1 MAAMNIPVKTLLIL
15 MMTVP
20 ITLLTA
26 LEVVSTFNEI
36 SSYTLEEL
44 QKTELESFET
54 SREKNGGQITE
65 SWQGVNLQK
74 WLSGLGFTQFQ
85 SIRFESPDNYMVR
98 ITKAEYDSMPGY
110 IALRRGE
117 EWLDAKGIRVIFP
130 AQREMYWIRGLYR
143 IYVESSSFLSPP
155 KRIYVWDAKVAKLD
169 SVNVIE
175 PWGRFSGY
183 SFNQLMSEFFHLQA
197 GSVLMVSRD
206 GLKANPDYQQHL
218 KDALL
223 EVAQDGSLNL
233 VSGLI
238 PTGMWLKDIV
248 YLQCDSVAVIRHD
261 FLYRLPSLYE
271 ILDWNKLIF
280 TGKLIRV
287 SDTRTETAIED
298 LYLPD
303 AELLRPEEWL
313 ELP

>member
-1 MAAMNIPVKTLLIL
+1 MPARNIFIRIAMTAIMI
-15 MMTVP
+15 
-20 ITLLTA
+20 TA
-26 LEVVSTFNEI
+26 LTVLSALDVIADTGETVSF
-36 SSYTLEEL
+36 SLDDL
-44 QKTELESFET
+44 MKAELESFDT
-54 SREKNGGQITE
+54 SREKNGEQTTE
-65 SWQGVNLQK
+65 SWQGINLQK

-85 SIRFESPDNYMVR
+85 SVRFESPDNYMVR

-117 EWLDAKGIRVIFP
+117 EWLDANGIRVIFP

-155 KRIYVWDAKVAKLD
+155 KRIYVWDAIVAKLD

-183 SFNQLMSEFFHLQA
+183 SFNQLMSEIFQLQA

-261 FLYRLPSLYE
+261 FLYRLPFLYDT
-271 ILDWNKLIF
+271 LNWNELTF
-280 TGKLIRV
+280 TGKVIRV

-303 AELLRPEEWL
+303 AEPLTSEEWL